1 MRLLEVHR
9 ICRWPGCCWLVGV
22 LWASAAPPAL
32 LAEAP
37 PNWSVERGTDPY
49 SEQTACLL
57 VSRRLQM
64 PDGYGTA
71 NVRLVFGPSAL
82 VITTDSN
89 IDASYPDQGLK
100 VDENPSMPPDSP
112 FPLKRQN
119 VLFARAQ
126 AEVIQQFRRG
136 RSADLAL
143 GFWPTWPVTET
154 QHLSIDLTGFSSA
167 HDSYRACRGETA
179 VAQ

>member
-1 MRLLEVHR
+1 MRLLKVHS
-9 ICRWPGCCWLVGV
+9 ICRWPISWWLMGV
-22 LWASAAPPAL
+22 LAAGAV
-32 LAEAP
+32 LAGEP

-57 VSRRLQM
+57 VSRHLQM

-71 NVRLVFGPSAL
+71 NVRLVFGPTAL
-82 VITTDSN
+82 VVTTDSN
-89 IDASYPDQGLK
+89 IDASYPDQGLT
-100 VDENPSMPPDSP
+100 VDDNPSIRPDSP

-119 VLFARAQ
+119 VLFMQAQ
-126 AEVIQQFRRG
+126 AELIQQFRRG
-136 RSADLAL
+136 YHADLTL

-154 QHLSIDLTGFSSA
+154 QHLRIDLKGFSSA

-179 VAQ
+179 AAQ